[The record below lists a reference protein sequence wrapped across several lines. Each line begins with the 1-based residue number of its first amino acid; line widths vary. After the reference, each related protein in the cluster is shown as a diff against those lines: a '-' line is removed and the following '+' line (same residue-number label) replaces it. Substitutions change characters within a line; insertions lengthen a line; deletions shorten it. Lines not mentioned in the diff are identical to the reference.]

1 MLTRCEVDLNRLQKV
16 DLKALVCERS
26 KVQVFALLTVR
37 SLVGSCYS

>member
-1 MLTRCEVDLNRLQKV
+1 MLSRCEVDLNRLQKV

-26 KVQVFALLTVR
+26 KVFALLTVR